1 MKKSPLNKS
10 RKKIAQDYARNAM
23 YDKKHGYKKEGKYEA
38 KQAVRAASGAPVRME
53 SSAQEKKN
61 LLQDMPVDKKASALN
76 NLNKGYGSQVKS
88 PMSMYGKKSPA
99 KMGHSP
105 MKMGH
110 SPMKMQGS
118 FMSKHSQSHMAKSSP
133 LHRQGYNDRLDESL
147 GAKNGKKSQSLKDRR
162 DESKGMEKSKGK
174 GAYSSDS
181 KMS

>member
-23 YDKKHGYKKEGKYEA
+23 YDEKHGYKKEGKYEA

-61 LLQDMPVDKKASALN
+61 LLQDMPIDKKASALN

-99 KMGHSP
+99 N
-105 MKMGH
+105 MGH

-133 LHRQGYNDRLDESL
+133 LHKQGYNDRLDESL
-147 GAKNGKKSQSLKDRR
+147 GAKNGKKSQSLKSRR

>member
-23 YDKKHGYKKEGKYEA
+23 YDEKHGYKKEGKYEA

-61 LLQDMPVDKKASALN
+61 LLQDMPIDKKASALN

-88 PMSMYGKKSPA
+88 PM
-99 KMGHSP
+99 
-105 MKMGH
+105 
-110 SPMKMQGS
+110 KMQGS
-118 FMSKHSQSHMAKSSP
+118 FMSKHSQSYMAKSSP
-133 LHRQGYNDRLDESL
+133 LHKQGYNDRLDESL
-147 GAKNGKKSQSLKDRR
+147 GAKNGKKSQSLKSRR